1 MTRSQP
7 MGGWGTSNSSPN
19 YGNHPHPS
27 PFEMGILWGEL
38 STELKHQGSLLQAIA
53 MGVERMPE
61 RLALR
66 LSEGQKLN
74 PSWSERFQVVR
85 VVVPATLIASLLMT
99 RILAPDIFVDVMQAL
114 AKLRYGGY

>member
-1 MTRSQP
+1 
-7 MGGWGTSNSSPN
+7 MG
-19 YGNHPHPS
+19 
-27 PFEMGILWGEL
+27 MLWGEL

-74 PSWSERFQVVR
+74 PSWSEKFHLVR
-85 VVVPATLIASLLMT
+85 VVVPALLIALLVAV
-99 RILAPDIFVDVMQAL
+99 RILAPDAFLDLI
-114 AKLRYGGY
+114 KLLPHVPR

>member
-1 MTRSQP
+1 
-7 MGGWGTSNSSPN
+7 MGGWETSNSSPN

-74 PSWSERFQVVR
+74 PSWSEKFHLVR
-85 VVVPATLIASLLMT
+85 VVVPALLIALLVAV
-99 RILAPDIFVDVMQAL
+99 RIFAPDAFLDLMQVIVRL
-114 AKLRYGGY
+114 PR